1 MKSQNPKIA
10 YKNNSTMLIA
20 LVLTLIFLFSF
31 ISALVTFA
39 DGTNEEELDVSE
51 VVAESS
57 EEESSEVVSEYIP
70 PNEYKYYDSLSFRTI
85 TMNNSEVVNGSLAIV
100 KDGSNGYPKVN
111 QADIVTIGAYK
122 DGKPYGL
129 SNMSLVLVDEAIF
142 NIDKFIV
149 SFYEQ
154 VPKNGL
160 IINRGYTSADA
171 ISPDANFID
180 LTSGYSVQFSIYN
193 SSYKFSDVEFGYLRD
208 QAYRYGVIQRY
219 PVNKEEYT
227 MHDSDSTIYRY
238 VGLAH
243 SMYMNHY
250 NHCLE
255 EYIDKIRTVE
265 VIEYESELET
275 DTAYVIYYVALNSE
289 GSTTE
294 VPVPDVE
301 GYEYAVSGDGND
313 GFIVTVKVPIE

>member
-1 MKSQNPKIA
+1 MKNQNPNIINKS
-10 YKNNSTMLIA
+10 NSTVLIA

-31 ISALVTFA
+31 ICALATFS
-39 DGTNEEELDVSE
+39 DNEENEESIISDASL
-51 VVAESS
+51 ESS
-57 EEESSEVVSEYIP
+57 ESESSQIVSEYEES
-70 PNEYKYYDSLSFRTI
+70 NDYKYYDSLTFQTV
-85 TMNNSEVVNGSLAIV
+85 TMNNSEVVNGSLAVI
-100 KDGSNGYPKVN
+100 KDGSNGYPKIDQSTIVN
-111 QADIVTIGAYK
+111 IGRYK
-122 DGKPYGL
+122 EGKPYGL
-129 SNMSLVLVDEAIF
+129 SNMSLVLIEDAIV

-149 SFYEQ
+149 SFYDQ

-160 IINRGYTSADA
+160 IINRGYTSSDVISSDA
-171 ISPDANFID
+171 TFID

-227 MHDSDSTIYRY
+227 MHDADSTIYRY

-255 EYIDKIRTVE
+255 EYLDKIRTVGI
-265 VIEYESELET
+265 VEYESELEA
-275 DTAYVIYYVALNSE
+275 DVAYVIYYVPVSE
-289 GSTTE
+289 TGTTTE
-294 VPVPDVE
+294 VHVPDAE
-301 GYEYAVSGDGND
+301 TYEYTISGDGSS
-313 GFIVTVKVPIE
+313 GFVVAVRISVE